1 MRRFFLAHLF
11 EHSCRRRIRFAQLVR
26 KFAENPSIFFFVLN
40 RKRQDFAL
48 AQILEFLQHSFPLR
62 VLPRRKNRTTPP
74 SKSSQRPP
82 RRCPVQFRFVFRHRA
97 LSFRTSLRTPPRCQ
111 VPLRFVSVHQG
122 APFQS
127 SPHLAV
133 IPEPLAHH
141 HPTVIPNLAV
151 FARFGIC
158 FCF

>member
-40 RKRQDFAL
+40 RQRQDFAL

-82 RRCPVQFRFVFRHRA
+82 PHPAVIPLA
-97 LSFRTSLRTPPRCQ
+97 PRTPP
-111 VPLRFVSVHQG
+111 
-122 APFQS
+122 
-127 SPHLAV
+127 PHCHS
-133 IPEPLAHH
+133 EPRGFCE
-141 HPTVIPNLAV
+141 VRNLL
-151 FARFGIC
+151 
-158 FCF
+158 